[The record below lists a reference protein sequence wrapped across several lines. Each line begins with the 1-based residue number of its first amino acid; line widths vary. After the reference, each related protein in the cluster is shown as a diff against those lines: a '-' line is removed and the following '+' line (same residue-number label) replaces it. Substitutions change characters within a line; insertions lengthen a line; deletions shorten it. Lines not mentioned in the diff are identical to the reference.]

1 MKRKCM
7 VIFAFCVLGLFS
19 AAEAASI
26 KWVYSYNDA
35 LSQAKKKNMPVMV
48 DFYGKNCGWCVK
60 LDNETYRDARVI
72 EISRK
77 FICLKIDVSKNR
89 SVSNKYQVR
98 GLPTVIFINSDGK
111 KLGGGAGYRNADRF
125 VPEMNAVLSKYPRQG
140 GSSDVPGGAGKIIRS
155 TKGTIGAFAKNWWW
169 SKQRNQDG
177 EYAET
182 SIKIKLPEKIA
193 KATLVII
200 HGYSQKQ
207 GKGNAT
213 VHIWKTSQIFPLD
226 KLHYNKKQNW
236 WVGKAGTLGRCVG
249 SFETRYSGNSPTRLN
264 VTGFVQENPAGCYY
278 VAVRNLSAADI
289 GIKEIYLEVEAASYN

>member
-35 LSQAKKKNMPVMV
+35 LRQAKKANMPVMV

-60 LDNETYRDARVI
+60 LDRETFSNAIVI
-72 EISRK
+72 ELSRK
-77 FICLKIDVSKNR
+77 FICLKIDVSVSKNR
-89 SVSNKYQVR
+89 SLAGKYQVR
-98 GLPTVIFINSDGK
+98 GLPTVIFINSAGE
-111 KLGGGAGYRNADRF
+111 KLGGGPGYRNAGRLVF
-125 VPEMNAVLSKYPRQG
+125 EMNTVLSKYPRQG
-140 GSSDVPGGAGKIIRS
+140 GTGKIIRS

-193 KATLVII
+193 KATLVIV
-200 HGYSQKQ
+200 HSYSQKQ

-289 GIKEIYLEVEAASYN
+289 GIKEIYLEVEAAD